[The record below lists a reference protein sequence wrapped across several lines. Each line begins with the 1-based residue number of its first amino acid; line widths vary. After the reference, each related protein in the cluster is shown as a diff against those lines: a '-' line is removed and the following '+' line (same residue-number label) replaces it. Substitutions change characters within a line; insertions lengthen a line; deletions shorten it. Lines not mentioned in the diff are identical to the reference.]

1 MHILADALIRMYYWI
16 CKGICKA
23 HRMFGMP
30 KQTSILLVMLL
41 VSLRA
46 AAPLVDQVTSAMPIA
61 HERPAGCH
69 QHGTS
74 PAPQPVSYRCCQ
86 SGHDSAI
93 LQVSL
98 ISQSQ
103 LSDLASHF
111 ELSEVLISSV
121 TRQSFRGDV
130 TPSSADP
137 PVTTPLRV

>member
-1 MHILADALIRMYYWI
+1 
-16 CKGICKA
+16 
-23 HRMFGMP
+23 MFGMP

-46 AAPLVDQVTSAMPIA
+46 AAPLVGQVTSAMPIA

>member
-23 HRMFGMP
+23 YRMFGMP
-30 KQTSILLVMLL
+30 KQTSLLLVMLL
-41 VSLRA
+41 VSLI
-46 AAPLVDQVTSAMPIA
+46 APAPIVGQVTSAMPIA

-93 LQVSL
+93 LQVSF
-98 ISQSQ
+98 ISQPQ
-103 LSDLASHF
+103 LSDLTSHF

-121 TRQSFRGDV
+121 TRQSLRDV

-137 PVTTPLRV
+137 PNTIPLRV